1 MTQDTSQPTVCP
13 VCPDLGHP
21 RAHRM
26 GITNKETNMPKT
38 KKAIPQR
45 ITLDSVKVRRVKI
58 NDGQFE
64 SYVEDMI
71 SVEDAKK
78 LVEQAN
84 YLICLSEGKASGL
97 QYALNALLE
106 KTPQPEGRY

>member
-1 MTQDTSQPTVCP
+1 
-13 VCPDLGHP
+13 
-21 RAHRM
+21 
-26 GITNKETNMPKT
+26 MPKT

-45 ITLDSVKVRRVKI
+45 ITLDGVKVRHVQIR
-58 NDGQFE
+58 DDQFE
-64 SYVEDMI
+64 SHYENMI

-106 KTPQPEGRY
+106 KTPKAKKC